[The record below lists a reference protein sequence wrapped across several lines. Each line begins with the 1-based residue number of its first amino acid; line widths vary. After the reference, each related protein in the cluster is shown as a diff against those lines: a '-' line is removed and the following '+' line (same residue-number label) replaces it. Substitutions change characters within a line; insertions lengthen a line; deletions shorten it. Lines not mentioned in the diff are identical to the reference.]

1 MEDEAAVDSEVGVAV
16 SEEGVVVV
24 AVAEA
29 DNFVVVV
36 AVIVGNSVVDEAAE
50 VYIVVFSSVPMS

>member
-1 MEDEAAVDSEVGVAV
+1 MEDEVAVDSEVGVAV

-24 AVAEA
+24 VIAEA

-36 AVIVGNSVVDEAAE
+36 AVIVGNSVVDEAPE
-50 VYIVVFSSVPMS
+50 VYIVVFSSVSMT

>member
-50 VYIVVFSSVPMS
+50 VYIVVFS